1 MEDLEGAKRAKN
13 KRNELFE
20 KIALLREWSRLP
32 PVFNKGPRAE
42 EIYVHNLF

>member
-13 KRNELFE
+13 KRNELFD

-32 PVFNKGPRAE
+32 PVFNKGLRAE

>member
-13 KRNELFE
+13 KRNELFD
-20 KIALLREWSRLP
+20 KIALLRERSRLP